1 MDMTPTILAAVAL
14 PQGRVEMLEWQWPD
28 IIDFQTATDELMLE
42 MSLPPFA
49 TDSSAAFPDLD
60 PDNRCFVGTL
70 FVRFPHVMI
79 HGRGEGGRIR
89 VLRLVFDE
97 GLAERM
103 RSENTAPSVDM
114 LKALLDIRS
123 DSLRR
128 VMDLILREIG
138 TQDERSPEALS
149 AMQTLAAIELQRV
162 FERAN
167 QATNSGRLA
176 GWQYRKIRVALA
188 QANMPPTV
196 AELASLCG
204 ISARHLNR
212 QFQALTG
219 STVADYVTH
228 YWIERAKTMLAQ
240 GDMPIKKIAFALGFS
255 HANSFARTFRHAT
268 GLAPKSYRQHMAATP
283 TERQVAK
290 PVEPPLSA

>member
-1 MDMTPTILAAVAL
+1 MDMTPTILATVTL

-28 IIDFQTATDELMLE
+28 IFDFQTATDELMLE

-89 VLRLVFDE
+89 VLRLVFEE
-97 GLAERM
+97 GLARGM
-103 RSENTAPSVDM
+103 LGENTAPSVDM
-114 LKALLDIRS
+114 LKGLLDIRS

-128 VMDLILREIG
+128 VMGLILREIG
-138 TQDERSPEALS
+138 TQDERSPEALT
-149 AMQTLAAIELQRV
+149 AMLTLAAIELQRI
-162 FERAN
+162 FERAH

-176 GWQYRKIRVALA
+176 AWQYRKIRARLA
-188 QANMPPTV
+188 QADQPPTV

-240 GDMPIKKIAFALGFS
+240 GDLPIKNIAFVLGFS
-255 HANSFARTFRHAT
+255 HANSFARTFRRAT
-268 GLAPKSYRQHMAATP
+268 GLAPQSYRQHMAAA
-283 TERQVAK
+283 TERQGAA
-290 PVEPPLSA
+290 PEEPPLSA

>member
-1 MDMTPTILAAVAL
+1 MDMTPTILATVTL

-28 IIDFQTATDELMLE
+28 IFDFQTATDELMLE

-97 GLAERM
+97 GLARGM
-103 RSENTAPSVDM
+103 LGENTAPSVDM
-114 LKALLDIRS
+114 LKGLLDIRS

-128 VMDLILREIG
+128 VMGLILREIG
-138 TQDERSPEALS
+138 TQDERSPEALT
-149 AMQTLAAIELQRV
+149 AMLTLAAIELQRI
-162 FERAN
+162 FERAH

-176 GWQYRKIRVALA
+176 AWQYRKIRARLA
-188 QANMPPTV
+188 QADQPPTV
-196 AELASLCG
+196 TELASLCG

-240 GDMPIKKIAFALGFS
+240 GDMPIKNIAFALGFS
-255 HANSFARTFRHAT
+255 HANSFARTFRRAT
-268 GLAPKSYRQHMAATP
+268 GLAPQSYRQHMAAA
-283 TERQVAK
+283 TERQGAA
-290 PVEPPLSA
+290 PEEPPLSA

>member
-1 MDMTPTILAAVAL
+1 MEMTPTILASVAL
-14 PQGRVEMLEWQWPD
+14 PQGRIEMLEWQWPD
-28 IIDFQTATDELMLE
+28 IFDFQTATEELMLE

-89 VLRLVFDE
+89 VLRLVFNE
-97 GLAERM
+97 SLARRM
-103 RSENTAPSVDM
+103 LTEHDAPRVDM

-128 VMDLILREIG
+128 IMGLMLREIG
-138 TQDERSPEALS
+138 TQDGRSIEALA

-162 FERAN
+162 FDRAQ
-167 QATNSGRLA
+167 QAKNSGRLA
-176 GWQYRKIRVALA
+176 AWQYRKIRMALA
-188 QANMPPTV
+188 EAEKAPTV

-219 STVADYVTH
+219 RTVADYVTH
-228 YWIERAKTMLAQ
+228 YWIERAKTMLMQ
-240 GDMPIKKIAFALGFS
+240 GDLPIKNIAYALGFA
-255 HANSFARTFRHAT
+255 HANSFARTFRRAT
-268 GLAPKSYRQHMAATP
+268 GLTPQSYRQQRAGA
-283 TERQVAK
+283 
-290 PVEPPLSA
+290 SN